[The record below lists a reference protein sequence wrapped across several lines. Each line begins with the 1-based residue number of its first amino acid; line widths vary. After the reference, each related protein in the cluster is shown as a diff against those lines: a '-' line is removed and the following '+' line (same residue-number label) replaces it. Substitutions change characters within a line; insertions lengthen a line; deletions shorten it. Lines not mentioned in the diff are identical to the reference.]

1 MAAIS
6 GMLAVALGALGAHY
20 LEKQLAP
27 QKMEIWEKAVRYQF
41 YHTLVL
47 LILTILIKTYGA
59 GRLIKFSAWLFAG
72 GIVLFSGSLYL
83 LSTRELTGLPSHW
96 LGPLTPLGGIS
107 WIIAW
112 MLLALGFLQN
122 RNSRTT

>member
-27 QKMEIWEKAVRYQF
+27 QKLEIWEKAVRYQF

-47 LILTILIKTYGA
+47 LFIILLNKTSGT
-59 GRLIKFSAWLFAG
+59 GKLLKISACLFAG
-72 GIVLFSGSLYL
+72 GIVFFSGSLYL

-96 LGPLTPLGGIS
+96 LGPLTPLGGMS

-112 MLLALGFLQN
+112 MLLALWFLQN
-122 RNSRTT
+122 RNSRTS